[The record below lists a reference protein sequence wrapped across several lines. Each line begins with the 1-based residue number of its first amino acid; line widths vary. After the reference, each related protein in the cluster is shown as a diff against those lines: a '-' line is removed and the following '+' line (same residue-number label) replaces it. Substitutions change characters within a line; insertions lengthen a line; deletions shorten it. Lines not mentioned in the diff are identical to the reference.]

1 MWRVVAEWAP
11 GLFRA
16 QIGGLGLE
24 KFGPYHFRI
33 LYTHIN
39 QIMQQQKKK
48 SQILA
53 RKSHGSCFYDIT
65 THTNISSCILSKLTS
80 PNFII

>member
-39 QIMQQQKKK
+39 QIMKKKKK
-48 SQILA
+48 SNFSKKIA
-53 RKSHGSCFYDIT
+53 RELFYDIT
-65 THTNISSCILSKLTS
+65 THTNISSCILSKLTT